1 VEEDDSGL
9 SEGEGNMSKTY
20 EMFSRLMLLRLRKSR
35 EARQANTGAMNG
47 D

>member
-1 VEEDDSGL
+1 MGY
-9 SEGEGNMSKTY
+9 TY

-35 EARQANTGAMNG
+35 EARQIEKEAMNG